1 MKNEFVPYDT
11 ALALKGLG
19 FDEPCFAG
27 YSEDENGSRLCLMNI
42 LSDGLLINAE
52 DEDCECL
59 APTYSQA
66 FRWFRDKYNMYCPI
80 MPADLGKYEEGNPDF
95 QAGIYTREPVD
106 VESLNTFK
114 TYEEAELACLKKLI
128 EIINQNKDDKAPEN

>member
-1 MKNEFVPYDT
+1 MKNVCVPYT
-11 ALALKGLG
+11 QARALKKLG
-19 FDEPCFAG
+19 FDV
-27 YSEDENGSRLCLMNI
+27 Y
-42 LSDGLLINAE
+42 
-52 DEDCECL
+52 CL
-59 APTYSQA
+59 AYYMKGSHKLILKTEISLAAIRDHTSCKTPLYQQA
-66 FRWFRDKYNMYCPI
+66 FRWFREKYNMYCPI

-128 EIINQNKDDKAPEN
+128 EIIKPKQR